1 MIPRLTDLKE
11 FGGTHKKHMRILI
24 VEDEEKLAQSLKK
37 GLEKEGYA
45 VDYVVDGEAGQ
56 RRIEINNKEYD
67 MVILDLMLPKKDGFE
82 ILRNIRKEG
91 IAIPILVLTARDAT
105 DDKVNALNEGAD
117 DYIVKP
123 FSFEELLAR
132 VKALLRRPEPM
143 IPNEIKIKDL
153 TLDIASRKAFRR
165 GKEINLTLKE
175 FGLLEYL
182 MRHPNQVLTR
192 EQILDHL
199 WDFAFDSFSN
209 VVDVHVKNLRKK
221 IDSDYNEKLLETI
234 RGVGYK
240 IKG

>member
-1 MIPRLTDLKE
+1 
-11 FGGTHKKHMRILI
+11 MRILI
-24 VEDEEKLAQSLKK
+24 IEDEEKLAQSLKK

-45 VDYVVDGEAGQ
+45 VDYVLDGEAGE
-56 RRIEINNKEYD
+56 RRLEMSYKDYD

-82 ILRNIRKEG
+82 ILRTIRKEE
-91 IAIPILVLTARDAT
+91 ITTPILVLTARDAT
-105 DDKVNALNEGAD
+105 DDKVMALNEGAD
-117 DYIVKP
+117 DYLVKP
-123 FSFEELLAR
+123 FSFEELSAR
-132 VKALLRRPEPM
+132 VRALLRRPEQSLPA
-143 IPNEIKIKDL
+143 ELKLKDL
-153 TLDIASRKAFRR
+153 TLNISSRKAFRK
-165 GKEINLTLKE
+165 GKEIVLTLKE

-209 VVDVHVKNLRKK
+209 VVDVHIKNLRKK
-221 IDSDYNEKLLETI
+221 IDSDHNEKLLETI